1 MMYMDAMV
9 ECSVCV
15 NQITLFYD
23 YNIIQS
29 KHILVLNIQV
39 NYIFKYMTMR
49 WKRTLS
55 NIHN

>member
-1 MMYMDAMV
+1 MYMDVMV
-9 ECSVCV
+9 EYSVCV
-15 NQITLFYD
+15 NNITSFYD

-49 WKRTLS
+49 
-55 NIHN
+55 

>member
-1 MMYMDAMV
+1 MMYMDVMV

-15 NQITLFYD
+15 NHITLFYD
-23 YNIIQS
+23 YNILQS

-49 WKRTLS
+49 
-55 NIHN
+55 